1 VGYVGSRSVHLS
13 VAADDIN
20 LVQPSTT
27 ATSAGIL
34 IPIGGTAIDPNWAG
48 GTGGAGIRPVIFDGS
63 SSYEGAQAQLKKS
76 MATVFKDN
84 FRIPTAS
91 VETQAPLQLQG
102 HLREFNRRAAPLG
115 QIV

>member
-1 VGYVGSRSVHLS
+1 MVGYVGSRSVHLS

-48 GTGGAGIRPVIFDGS
+48 ARVARESARSFLMALPV
-63 SSYEGAQAQLKKS
+63 YEGAQAQLKKS
-76 MATVFKDN
+76 IGHVFRTT
-84 FRIPTAS
+84 F
-91 VETQAPLQLQG
+91 VY
-102 HLREFNRRAAPLG
+102 LR
-115 QIV
+115 QV

>member
-1 VGYVGSRSVHLS
+1 MVGYVGSRSVHLS

-76 MATVFKDN
+76 IGHGVQGQLSYTYGKCRDTSSAPVTGT
-84 FRIPTAS
+84 PT
-91 VETQAPLQLQG
+91 
-102 HLREFNRRAAPLG
+102 
-115 QIV
+115 